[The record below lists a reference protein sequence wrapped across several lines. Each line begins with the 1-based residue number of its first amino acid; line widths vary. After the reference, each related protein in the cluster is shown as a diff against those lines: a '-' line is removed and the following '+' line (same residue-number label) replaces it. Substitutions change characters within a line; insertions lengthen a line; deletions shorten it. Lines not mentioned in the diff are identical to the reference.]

1 MKNYN
6 TYIISFDQLR
16 NWGVKN
22 IAFRNG
28 FVIDSNCDIW
38 EKIQDH
44 LDVPIVSIR
53 PSGRNGWNEVIVLC
67 ANGYLRK
74 DGENRIPVLQ
84 YNTLEDYKT
93 VLRDIF
99 YEFDVD
105 ERMVIDN
112 YKFDCPESM
121 QADIKAWVI
130 EEY

>member
-28 FVIDSNCDIW
+28 FVIDSNCDIL

-112 YKFDCPESM
+112 YEFDCPEPM

-130 EEY
+130 EEF

>member
-28 FVIDSNCDIW
+28 FVIASNCDIW